1 MKCSI
6 VLLTYNGE
14 KYLMQQLKSIK
25 NQTYRPIKL
34 IVSDDA
40 STDKTVEI
48 AKQFADLNQEDEFE
62 VEVVANLQNKGRAG
76 NRNSII
82 DRIEGEFVFLADQ
95 DDIWDKDKVKKQI
108 DFLKKYPECFAVS
121 CDRRLVDRN
130 GKQLLSSENR
140 YAPIESR
147 HKKIIGFKE
156 NLKFKASYPANCIA
170 FRNRE
175 LEKVFTIP
183 ENMQE
188 PDRFL
193 RMMCLCMGKIGY
205 VDAALVSYR
214 IHAENLSGN
223 YFAQSNRNLY
233 KILKCYIKSN
243 KRYNAMFEKD
253 DELIFKEAIRRF
265 GVDLAKGPKYLR
277 RNAKRAYIDALLAV
291 YRDIMEQRVGA
302 FIKNK

>member
-82 DRIEGEFVFLADQ
+82 DRIEGDFVFLADQ
-95 DDIWDKDKVKKQI
+95 DDIWDKHKIKKQI
-108 DFLKKYPECFAVS
+108 DFLMKNPECFAVT
-121 CDRRLVDRN
+121 CDRRLINQSGKELIKSEDRYIPI
-130 GKQLLSSENR
+130 ENR
-140 YAPIESR
+140 
-147 HKKIIGFKE
+147 HKRQIGFKE
-156 NLKFKASYPANCIA
+156 NLKFRAGYPANCIG
-170 FRNRE
+170 FRNRQ
-175 LEKVFTIP
+175 LEKVFMIP
-183 ENMQE
+183 EDMQE

-193 RMMCLCMGKIGY
+193 RMMCLCMGKLGY
-205 VDAALVSYR
+205 VDEPLVNYR
-214 IHAENLSGN
+214 IHTNNLSGN
-223 YFAQSNRNLY
+223 YFVQTNRNLI
-233 KILKCYIKSN
+233 KILRCYIKSN

-253 DELIFKEAIRRF
+253 DELIFKEAMRRF

-277 RNAKRAYIDALLAV
+277 RNAKRVYIDAFLAV
-291 YRDIMEQRVGA
+291 YRDIVEQRVGA